1 MDLWYV
7 DCRKILCLFVLI
19 LEKFSKVYF
28 ILFLKTYSLMTN
40 LNMCSFVFF
49 FVFNVNVVGVINGY
63 HFTLGM
69 YVYSFVWALSGCQ
82 QRNFYNRTIP
92 ALHLSGSIQV
102 MFKCVKHLSTS
113 GPSIKAKFGIT
124 LKFYTVSTN
133 MFKQPL
139 KITFELISIQ
149 TYKF

>member
-1 MDLWYV
+1 MFVCSNTRKVFESIFYSIFENIFVDDQFKYV
-7 DCRKILCLFVLI
+7 FFC
-19 LEKFSKVYF
+19 
-28 ILFLKTYSLMTN
+28 
-40 LNMCSFVFF
+40 FF